1 MGSGVW
7 REGPE
12 KISHDLILAQLKGSP
27 RYALETVPEKEN
39 YVKKMLIE
47 ERSKQCKADLKTC
60 R

>member
-39 YVKKMLIE
+39 
-47 ERSKQCKADLKTC
+47 
-60 R
+60 